1 MEDVF
6 HIFISYLVTIMHWRV
21 TMLFSQFVDTRSKRL
36 RAFVCAILI
45 CLVATLSGCN
55 QQSSST
61 PAATQPQPSQSSFSA
76 EDRQLIEKQ
85 KTCPVSGQA
94 LGSMDGPYRTEV
106 EGKVVF
112 LCCKSCTTALNKDP
126 AKYLAKLK

>member
-1 MEDVF
+1 MLCSPRTGTKMKLLYTF
-6 HIFISYLVTIMHWRV
+6 AGAIFL
-21 TMLFSQFVDTRSKRL
+21 
-36 RAFVCAILI
+36 A
-45 CLVATLSGCN
+45 LVAGLSGCN
-55 QQSSST
+55 QQSSGT
-61 PAATQPQPSQSSFSA
+61 TAPSQPPAPASSFSA

-85 KTCPVSGQA
+85 KDCPVSGQP
-94 LGSMDGPYRTEV
+94 LGSMDGPYRAEV